1 MIYIIIQNMK
11 NNKKTI
17 WLIIR
22 NVCIGSFKDILWVGT
37 FYLSQ
42 ITLISLIVI
51 LTIITYVF
59 INYNILITNTLES
72 ILFSITS
79 FLFTLSLTLFYLNG
93 FELSNTKLFN
103 YIQIFTFIS
112 TSFIIILLA
121 HNHISIDII
130 NCLKDN
136 DNNIHLHGHVSVDK
150 ETGKTIGQGMNQG
163 LSTIGSQI
171 GLSGTMIGIGGAV
184 SKAIAKSGIRFRTLI
199 YKWCK

>member
-1 MIYIIIQNMK
+1 M
-11 NNKKTI
+11 
-17 WLIIR
+17 
-22 NVCIGSFKDILWVGT
+22 
-37 FYLSQ
+37 
-42 ITLISLIVI
+42 ISLIVI

-150 ETGKTIGQGMNQG
+150 ETGKAIGQGMNQG